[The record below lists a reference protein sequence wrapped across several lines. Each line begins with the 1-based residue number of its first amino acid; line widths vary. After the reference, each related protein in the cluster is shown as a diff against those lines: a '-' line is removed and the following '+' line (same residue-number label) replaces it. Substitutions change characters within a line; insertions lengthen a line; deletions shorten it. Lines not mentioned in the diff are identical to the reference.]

1 MASSSVVGLDIGSHQ
16 IKAVHLERHRNSWSL
31 VGAGIVPTP
40 PESVQDGVI
49 LDIPRVTEAVR
60 QLFRENRMPG
70 SADTVAAVS
79 GSHVLVRS
87 IKVPDMNQ
95 ATLRKSIR
103 FEAAKHIDQGTSGV
117 SIDNSAVEFE
127 VLGKGGQPPQLDV
140 LLVVAPNPMVNG
152 RVTVMENAGL
162 EPVAVDVEAFAL
174 LRAME
179 AARLKPGP
187 GQAVVVMNMGA
198 TYTDLNI
205 VVGDE
210 VAVTRSIPI
219 GGNALTSSVAS
230 VLNVP
235 QEEAE
240 SQKRLIDLAGAKGAD
255 GGEDGGMV
263 AVPDPARQ
271 VTLPFVDELVRELRR
286 SVIYFQSQAAEAGMA
301 VAVEQLVLVG
311 GGTQLPGL
319 PEYLRDRLGM
329 DVKILDP
336 LSVQPPRNSQVL
348 QWQGR
353 GPELAVAMGL
363 ALKEYN

>member
-1 MASSSVVGLDIGSHQ
+1 MASNSVVGLDIGSHQ
-16 IKAVHLERHRNSWSL
+16 IKAVHLERHRSNWSL
-31 VGAGIVPTP
+31 VNAGIVPTP

-49 LDIPRVTEAVR
+49 LDIPRVTDAVR
-60 QLFRENRMPG
+60 QLLRENRMPG
-70 SADTVAAVS
+70 AADTVAAVS

-87 IKVPDMNQ
+87 IKVPDMNTS
-95 ATLRKSIR
+95 TLKKSIR

-127 VLGKGGQPPQLDV
+127 VLGKSGSPPQLDI

-152 RVTVMENAGL
+152 RVTVMEGAGL

-235 QEEAE
+235 VESAEE
-240 SQKRLIDLAGAKGAD
+240 QKRLIELGSGRD
-255 GGEDGGMV
+255 GGGDDGGVV
-263 AVPDPARQ
+263 AAPDPARQ

-311 GGTQLPGL
+311 GGTQLNGL
-319 PEYLRDRLGM
+319 PEYLRERLGM
-329 DVKILDP
+329 DVRILDP
-336 LSVQPPRNSQVL
+336 LTIQPPKNSNVL
-348 QWQGR
+348 QWAGR